1 MSRREIPSGLRPGV
15 ALQVTGARRTAAVLA
30 ALTLTSLTS
39 VAELAWLTMW
49 PAMSVAAPVAA
60 AIPAVALPWHQR
72 EPRAEPPAGALRS
85 PRSPWPDR
93 VE

>member
-15 ALQVTGARRTAAVLA
+15 ALQVAWAGGTAAVLA
-30 ALTLTSLTS
+30 ALASLTSLP
-39 VAELAWLTMW
+39 ELAWLTVQA
-49 PAMSVAAPVAA
+49 AMSVAAPVAA

-72 EPRAEPPAGALRS
+72 EPRAEPPAGAVRS